1 MNISDKGIWL
11 YFSEKGSLISK
22 IQHGEV
28 VRQDGSFKLLFAFE
42 NPEKLKGKALRV
54 GFKVPG
60 STKAEDFA
68 TVGGYNDLDTA
79 TFKKIKSSEMTYG
92 LIDNKDYRV
101 LSYEVNNTF
110 TKKYGMLQVNSKIVD
125 LENEDTISFQGSVQ
139 LYVEP
144 TFGRV
149 EDTTN
154 IPKSQWENY
163 QASIENILD
172 KKMNRYSDTGVDTSF
187 IGEID
192 TTGEYVLDENGNKI
206 IVDENTPS
214 NLTKN
219 QTYISVAEPK
229 KDSHAAPK
237 KYVDKK
243 ISDSPIMTNATLLG
257 KTNATQSVV
266 SLKEIDKN
274 NSDRAQATNKGYVD
288 DNFLQKDGGIAKN
301 ITITEKLDVSGPTAE
316 IEVNDPTKETHP
328 VSKKYAEEKF
338 VEAVDGEANR
348 LTLKGNVKANS
359 EGTYLEINEPVSSN
373 NPLTKNYFDTKVG
386 NMNELEAGK
395 GKNIVE
401 AINNATTKNE
411 VNEMLEPYAIA
422 DNVED
427 FEEEVAVLVYKADI
441 AVSDETG
448 ANIAEQFADLTEIIN
463 TLPTGNDVSV
473 SIVNHN
479 VDTLA
484 HNDIRIDI
492 NGLATRVGTVEGK
505 VNDLLAGI
513 TDAELDTLKELAD
526 AITDNADLMT
536 TLNTAIGLKASKE
549 ELQAVENK
557 IPTVNN
563 GTLTIQRN
571 GVTLKTFTADSSANV
586 TVDISVP
593 TDNNQIG
600 NSAGYI
606 TSSGNI
612 TGNAATATLA
622 TKATNDGAGNNISQT
637 YATKEEIKNFVSVQ
651 VVNGVL
657 VIG

>member
-28 VRQDGSFKLLFAFE
+28 VRQDGSFKLIFAFE

-60 STKAEDFA
+60 STKVEDFI

-79 TFKKIKSSEMTYG
+79 KFKKIKSSEMTYG
-92 LIDNKDYRV
+92 LIDNKEYKV
-101 LSYEVNNTF
+101 LHQDFSNTY
-110 TKKYGMLQVNSKIVD
+110 TGKYGMLQVNSKIVD

-139 LYVEP
+139 LYIEP
-144 TFGRV
+144 TFGKV

-154 IPKSQWENY
+154 IPKTQWENY
-163 QASIENILD
+163 KASIENILD

-192 TTGEYVLDENGNKI
+192 TTKEYVLDENGNKI
-206 IVDENTPS
+206 IPDENTPV
-214 NLTKN
+214 NVTKN
-219 QTYISVAEPK
+219 KTHLSVNEPQK
-229 KDSHAAPK
+229 PEHAANK
-237 KYVDKK
+237 KYVDKTV
-243 ISDSPIMTNATLLG
+243 STSPTINNATLLG
-257 KTNATQSVV
+257 VTNATESIVN
-266 SLKEIDKN
+266 LKEIDKE
-274 NSDRAQATNKGYVD
+274 NSTKFQAVNKGYVD
-288 DNFLQKDGGIAKN
+288 ANFLPKDGGVAENLKINK
-301 ITITEKLDVSGPTAE
+301 KLDVSGEGAE
-316 IEVNDPTKETHP
+316 IEVNEPTKGTHP
-328 VSKKYAEEKF
+328 VNKKYAEENF
-338 VEAVDGEANR
+338 VKAVDGEANR
-348 LTLKGNVKANS
+348 LTLKGTVKAAS

-479 VDTLA
+479 VDILA
-484 HNDIRIDI
+484 HNDIRTDI

-513 TDAELDTLKELAD
+513 TDTELDTLKELAD

-549 ELQAVENK
+549 ELKAVENK

-571 GVTLKTFTADSSANV
+571 GVTLKTFTADSSSNV